1 MEYNKVAAKWWA
13 DKLRNVGLGNF
24 DNGDSSSAGGL
35 AMILAGMLA
44 MDTKPSDESIDL
56 FEKELAET
64 IKEQVESRGSMT
76 LSVDY
81 GPDYILGSLAEK
93 TGVSTNGF
101 PWKTTMWVRSNEVT
115 VSAGYAAPAET
126 IFPTEE

>member
-44 MDTKPSDESIDL
+44 MDTQPSDESIDL

-64 IKEQVESRGSMT
+64 IKEQVERRGSMT

-101 PWKTTMWVRSNEVT
+101 PWKTTMWVRENEVT
-115 VSAGYAAPAET
+115 VSAGYAAPAKT